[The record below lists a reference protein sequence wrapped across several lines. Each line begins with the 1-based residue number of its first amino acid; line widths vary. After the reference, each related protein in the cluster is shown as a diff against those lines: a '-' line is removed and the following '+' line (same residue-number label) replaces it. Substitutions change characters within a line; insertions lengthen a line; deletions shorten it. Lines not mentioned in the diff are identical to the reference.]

1 LKKITT
7 FVVIAILFTAI
18 GIYFGAKRFQ
28 PTAPA
33 DTAVGA
39 LMQVSLK
46 DSGGRQRK
54 MSEWQGK
61 VLLINFWA
69 TWCPP
74 CVSEMPDLVALQND
88 LAGKNLQ
95 VVGIGIDS
103 PSNIREF
110 ADKHQITYPLL
121 LIGIDSPSNIREF
134 ADKHQITYPLLLGG
148 LEGSELS
155 RQFGNESGGLP
166 FTILIGADGS
176 VRKTYMGRLDMEKV
190 RADLA
195 SM

>member
-1 LKKITT
+1 MKKITA
-7 FVVIAILFTAI
+7 FVVIAVLFTAI

-28 PTAPA
+28 PTPPA

-39 LMQVSLK
+39 
-46 DSGGRQRK
+46 
-54 MSEWQGK
+54 
-61 VLLINFWA
+61 LLINFWA

-74 CVSEMPDLVALQND
+74 CVSEMPELVALQND
-88 LAGKNLQ
+88 WGSKNLQ

-110 ADKHQITYPLL
+110 AEKH
-121 LIGIDSPSNIREF
+121 
-134 ADKHQITYPLLLGG
+134 KITYPLLLGG

-155 RQFGNESGGLP
+155 RQFGNQSGGLP
-166 FTILIGADGS
+166 FTILIGPDGS
-176 VRKTYMGRLDMEKV
+176 VRQTYMGRLDMEKV

>member
-1 LKKITT
+1 MKKITA
-7 FVVIAILFTAI
+7 FVVIAVLFTAI
-18 GIYFGAKRFQ
+18 GIYFGVKRFQ
-28 PTAPA
+28 STTPA

-39 LMQVSLK
+39 LMQLSMK
-46 DSGGRQRK
+46 DSGGKQRK

-61 VLLINFWA
+61 TLLLNFWA

-74 CVSEMPDLVALQND
+74 CVSEMPELVALQND
-88 LAGKNLQ
+88 WGSKNLQ

-110 ADKHQITYPLL
+110 AK
-121 LIGIDSPSNIREF
+121 
-134 ADKHQITYPLLLGG
+134 KHQITYPLLLGG

-155 RQFGNESGGLP
+155 RQFGNQSGGLP
-166 FTILIGADGS
+166 FTILIGPDGS
-176 VRKTYMGRLDMEKV
+176 VRQTYMGRLDMEKV

>member
-1 LKKITT
+1 LKKITA
-7 FVVIAILFTAI
+7 FVVIAVLFTSI
-18 GIYFGAKRFQ
+18 GIYFGVKRLQ
-28 PTAPA
+28 PSAPA
-33 DTAVGA
+33 DTVVAA
-39 LMQVSLK
+39 LMQVSMK
-46 DSGGRQRK
+46 DSGGKQRK

-61 VLLINFWA
+61 VLLLNFWA

-74 CVSEMPDLVALQND
+74 CVSEMPELVALQNE

-110 ADKHQITYPLL
+110 A
-121 LIGIDSPSNIREF
+121 E
-134 ADKHQITYPLLLGG
+134 KHQITYPLLLGG

-155 RQFGNESGGLP
+155 RQFGNQSGGLP
-166 FTILIGADGS
+166 FTILIGPDGS
-176 VRKTYMGRLDMEKV
+176 VRQTYMGRLNMEKV

-195 SM
+195 SI

>member
-1 LKKITT
+1 MKKITA
-7 FVVIAILFTAI
+7 FVVIAVLFTSI
-18 GIYFGAKRFQ
+18 GIYFGVKRLQ
-28 PTAPA
+28 PSVPA
-33 DTAVGA
+33 DTAVAA
-39 LMQVSLK
+39 LMHVSMK
-46 DSGGRQRK
+46 DSGGKQRK

-61 VLLINFWA
+61 VLLLNFWA

-74 CVSEMPDLVALQND
+74 CVSEMPELVALQNE

-110 ADKHQITYPLL
+110 A
-121 LIGIDSPSNIREF
+121 E
-134 ADKHQITYPLLLGG
+134 KHQITYPLLLGG

-155 RQFGNESGGLP
+155 RQFGNQSGGLP
-166 FTILIGADGS
+166 FTILIGPDGS
-176 VRKTYMGRLDMEKV
+176 VRQTYMGRLNMEKV

-195 SM
+195 SI

>member
-1 LKKITT
+1 MKKITA
-7 FVVIAILFTAI
+7 FVVIAILFTSI
-18 GIYFGAKRFQ
+18 GIYFGVKRLQ
-28 PTAPA
+28 PSAPA
-33 DTAVGA
+33 DTAVAA
-39 LMQVSLK
+39 LMQVSMK
-46 DSGGRQRK
+46 DSGGKQRK

-61 VLLINFWA
+61 VLLLNFWA

-74 CVSEMPDLVALQND
+74 CVSEMPELVALQNE

-110 ADKHQITYPLL
+110 A
-121 LIGIDSPSNIREF
+121 E
-134 ADKHQITYPLLLGG
+134 KHQITYPLLLGG

-155 RQFGNESGGLP
+155 RQFGNQSGGLP
-166 FTILIGADGS
+166 FTILIGPDGS
-176 VRKTYMGRLDMEKV
+176 VRQTYMGRLNMEKV

-195 SM
+195 SI

>member
-1 LKKITT
+1 LKKITA
-7 FVVIAILFTAI
+7 FVVIAVLFTSI

-28 PTAPA
+28 STAPA

-88 LAGKNLQ
+88 LASKNLQ
-95 VVGIGIDS
+95 VVG
-103 PSNIREF
+103 
-110 ADKHQITYPLL
+110 
-121 LIGIDSPSNIREF
+121 IGIDSPSNIREF

>member
-1 LKKITT
+1 
-7 FVVIAILFTAI
+7 
-18 GIYFGAKRFQ
+18 
-28 PTAPA
+28 
-33 DTAVGA
+33 
-39 LMQVSLK
+39 MQVSLK

-61 VLLINFWA
+61 VLLVNFWA

-74 CVSEMPDLVALQND
+74 CVSEMPELVALQND
-88 LAGKNLQ
+88 LASKNLQ
-95 VVGIGIDS
+95 IVGIGIDS

-110 ADKHQITYPLL
+110 A
-121 LIGIDSPSNIREF
+121 E
-134 ADKHQITYPLLLGG
+134 KHQITYPLLLGG

-155 RQFGNESGGLP
+155 RQFGNQSGGLP

>member
-1 LKKITT
+1 
-7 FVVIAILFTAI
+7 
-18 GIYFGAKRFQ
+18 
-28 PTAPA
+28 
-33 DTAVGA
+33 
-39 LMQVSLK
+39 MQVSLK

-121 LIGIDSPSNIREF
+121 L
-134 ADKHQITYPLLLGG
+134 GG

>member
-1 LKKITT
+1 
-7 FVVIAILFTAI
+7 
-18 GIYFGAKRFQ
+18 
-28 PTAPA
+28 
-33 DTAVGA
+33 
-39 LMQVSLK
+39 MQVSLK

-74 CVSEMPDLVALQND
+74 CVSEMPELVALQNE
-88 LAGKNLQ
+88 LASKNLQ

-110 ADKHQITYPLL
+110 AEKHQI
-121 LIGIDSPSNIREF
+121 S
-134 ADKHQITYPLLLGG
+134 YPLLLGG

-155 RQFGNESGGLP
+155 RQFGNQSGGLP

>member
-1 LKKITT
+1 
-7 FVVIAILFTAI
+7 
-18 GIYFGAKRFQ
+18 
-28 PTAPA
+28 
-33 DTAVGA
+33 
-39 LMQVSLK
+39 MQLSMK
-46 DSGGRQRK
+46 DSGGKQRK

-61 VLLINFWA
+61 TLLLNFWA

-74 CVSEMPDLVALQND
+74 CVSEMPELVALQND
-88 LAGKNLQ
+88 WGSKNLQ

-110 ADKHQITYPLL
+110 A
-121 LIGIDSPSNIREF
+121 E
-134 ADKHQITYPLLLGG
+134 KHQITYPLLLGG

-155 RQFGNESGGLP
+155 RQFGNQSGGLP
-166 FTILIGADGS
+166 FTILIGPDGS
-176 VRKTYMGRLDMEKV
+176 VRQTYMGRLDMEKV

>member
-1 LKKITT
+1 MKKITT
-7 FVVIAILFTAI
+7 FVVIATLFTAI

-121 LIGIDSPSNIREF
+121 L
-134 ADKHQITYPLLLGG
+134 GG

-190 RADLA
+190 RADLE

>member
-1 LKKITT
+1 MKKITA
-7 FVVIAILFTAI
+7 FVVIAILFTSI
-18 GIYFGAKRFQ
+18 GIYFGVKRLQ
-28 PTAPA
+28 PSAPA
-33 DTAVGA
+33 DTAVAA
-39 LMQVSLK
+39 LMQVSMK
-46 DSGGRQRK
+46 DSGGKQRK

-61 VLLINFWA
+61 VLLLNFWA

-74 CVSEMPDLVALQND
+74 CVSEMPELVALQNE

-110 ADKHQITYPLL
+110 A
-121 LIGIDSPSNIREF
+121 E
-134 ADKHQITYPLLLGG
+134 KHQITYPLLLGG

-155 RQFGNESGGLP
+155 RQFGNQSGGLP
-166 FTILIGADGS
+166 FTILIGPDGS
-176 VRKTYMGRLDMEKV
+176 VRQLYMGRLNMEKV

-195 SM
+195 TI